1 MEGCLTGLRPGPAGI
16 PIKGRSRP
24 DGLSADL
31 SATPGIG
38 WNGKQHHTMKGDS
51 ARLRFVSQPALDS
64 RSTAGSAEI
73 SVPVRGEV
81 LFRLTSISD
90 GKIPSITEDFRRKRK
105 DGPACMGGHF
115 FAPTAGQIIACG
127 YSCG

>member
-1 MEGCLTGLRPGPAGI
+1 MSPAGGTNRRLAGAACSLRPGPAGI

-31 SATPGIG
+31 SATPSIG

-64 RSTAGSAEI
+64 RFSRNFS
-73 SVPVRGEV
+73 SRKGEV

-105 DGPACMGGHF
+105 DVPPAW
-115 FAPTAGQIIACG
+115 AGIFLPQRPDK
-127 YSCG
+127 

>member
-1 MEGCLTGLRPGPAGI
+1 MPDRPAAGARRYSYQGEI
-16 PIKGRSRP
+16 AAGRLVGRSIRN
-24 DGLSADL
+24 
-31 SATPGIG
+31 PGIG

-64 RSTAGSAEI
+64 RSTAGSAENY
-73 SVPVRGEV
+73 SSRKGEV

-105 DGPACMGGHF
+105 DVPPAW
-115 FAPTAGQIIACG
+115 AGIFLPQR
-127 YSCG
+127 SDK

>member
-64 RSTAGSAEI
+64 RSTAGSAENY
-73 SVPVRGEV
+73 SSRKGEV

-90 GKIPSITEDFRRKRK
+90 GKIPSITEEFRRKRK
-105 DGPACMGGHF
+105 DVPPAW
-115 FAPTAGQIIACG
+115 AGIFLPQR
-127 YSCG
+127 SDK